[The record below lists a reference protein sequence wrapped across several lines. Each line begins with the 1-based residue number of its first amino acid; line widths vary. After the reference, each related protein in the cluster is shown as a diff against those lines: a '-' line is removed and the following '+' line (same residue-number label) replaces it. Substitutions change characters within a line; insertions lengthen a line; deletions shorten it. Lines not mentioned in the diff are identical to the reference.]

1 MNGYLIAGLLGL
13 ATTIGVWVWCS
24 SRTFIRDYYDPSSK
38 SYYKCKNI
46 KRVPDYDFISMDI
59 LSVELYTY
67 EGDFLGIYS
76 ATVFAE
82 AKYFALL
89 RNEFGNWVLWDE
101 TRRKY
106 HFLEGFRISN

>member
-1 MNGYLIAGLLGL
+1 MLSWMIAGFLGMVVS
-13 ATTIGVWVWCS
+13 IGLWVWCS
-24 SRTFIRDYYDPSSK
+24 SRTFILDYYDPSSK
-38 SYYKCKNI
+38 RYYKCKII
-46 KRVPDYDFISMDI
+46 KRVQDHDFFSMDI
-59 LSVELYTY
+59 LSLEIYTY
-67 EGDFLGIYS
+67 EGDFLGTYT
-76 ATVFAE
+76 ATVTAE